1 MNKWHKAKIE
11 SGLAQ
16 KKIVWK
22 ISSPG
27 APHFGGV
34 WERLDRSFKKV
45 KIAILGNHSLKDEVF
60 STIMFLVEQT
70 LNARTLTALS
80 DDPED
85 LTALTSNHILLGREN
100 ASASFL
106 PFSDCYHDL
115 RNLSRQLKH
124 MPTLY
129 GKHGLVN
136 TFHNGTIDR
145 SGQKNMYETWEK
157 AS

>member
-27 APHFGGV
+27 APHFGRV

-45 KIAILGNHSLKDEVF
+45 KIAILGKHSPTDEVF
-60 STIMFLVEQT
+60 STIMCLVEQT
-70 LNARTLTALS
+70 LNRRPLT
-80 DDPED
+80 D
-85 LTALTSNHILLGREN
+85 LTALTPNHILLGREN
-100 ASASFL
+100 AGAPFL
-106 PFSDCYHDL
+106 PFSDCYTDL
-115 RNLSRQLKH
+115 RNLSSQLMH
-124 MPTLY
+124 VPTLH
-129 GKHGLVN
+129 GKHGLMN

-145 SGQKNMYETWEK
+145 SGEKNMYET
-157 AS
+157 